1 MALFGEERDRGL
13 GEKWFGD
20 RQHPVEVENHS
31 SKLGVFHA
39 RAIVFDLDGVLV
51 DTMPAISAA
60 WAEWAGAR
68 GLPSDEVLSSLHL
81 TATELIQKFAPELDP
96 GVEARAIAVRQ
107 SMLEST
113 VAAFPGSRELIGR
126 LPRDAWAIVTSARR
140 ELAVHHLEM
149 AQLPPPE
156 FLISAEDTPRGKPD
170 PAGYRLAAERL
181 DALAGE
187 CLAIEDSPAGIR
199 AARDA
204 GMFVLGVTNTHAPAE
219 LRGAHAIIASLMR
232 LDVSANPLQDVRR
245 VRVRWKDGIE
255 DLQDPA

>member
-1 MALFGEERDRGL
+1 MDELDRSRQRLEPAPNHLLVDLVQPGLVALDVELDAPALRGPAEVAVFSHADEGLEVVGGHLMALFGEERDRGL

-39 RAIVFDLDGVLV
+39 RAIVL
-51 DTMPAISAA
+51 
-60 WAEWAGAR
+60 
-68 GLPSDEVLSSLHL
+68 
-81 TATELIQKFAPELDP
+81 
-96 GVEARAIAVRQ
+96 
-107 SMLEST
+107 
-113 VAAFPGSRELIGR
+113 
-126 LPRDAWAIVTSARR
+126 SARR

-204 GMFVLGVTNTHAPAE
+204 GMFVLGVTKHP
-219 LRGAHAIIASLMR
+219 
-232 LDVSANPLQDVRR
+232 
-245 VRVRWKDGIE
+245 
-255 DLQDPA
+255 